1 MLNPLYLLLILPGF
15 LGWYAQKRVR
25 DIYEKY
31 SEIPNQKGADGVETA
46 RYLLA
51 QRGLQGVAV
60 ERTPGHLT
68 DHYDPQKKVL
78 RLSDGIAHGR
88 SITALGIVAHEVG
101 HAVQDAQ
108 GYRFMQVHTWLAQ
121 RVSVVA
127 QWSSF
132 IFVGGMLFGNQL
144 LMTLGGMLVFG
155 MLVFSVV
162 TLPMERDASRRAL
175 ASLEQA
181 GWINSE
187 EKKGVERV
195 LRGAAFTYLAGIG
208 QRVGTFL
215 FFVAVVG
222 AAWGAG

>member
-1 MLNPLYLLLILPGF
+1 MLNPLYLLLILPGL

-25 DIYEKY
+25 DIYERY
-31 SEIPNQKGADGVETA
+31 GEVPNQKGADGVEIA
-46 RYLLA
+46 RSLLT
-51 QRGLQGVAV
+51 QHGLQAITV

-78 RLSDGIAHGR
+78 SLSDGVANGR

-108 GYRFMQVHTWLAQ
+108 GYRFMQARTWLAQ
-121 RVSVVA
+121 RVGVLA

-132 IFVGGMLFGNQL
+132 IFVGGMLFGNQM
-144 LMTLGGMLVFG
+144 LMALGGVLLFG
-155 MLVFSVV
+155 MLVFSLVA
-162 TLPMERDASRRAL
+162 LPVERDASRRAL

-181 GWINSE
+181 GLTNPE
-187 EKKGVERV
+187 EKKGVKKV
-195 LRGAAFTYLAGIG
+195 LKGAAFTYLAGIG
-208 QRVGTFL
+208 QRLGTFL

-222 AAWGAG
+222 AARGAG